1 MYINKYIYIKN
12 LENLK
17 VKKQPQMEKLTLFPG
32 KNTQQFV
39 KHGGGSV
46 MVWESFAALW
56 HIFSFVIVG
65 IVSKSDLWPSVA
77 MRETPRGLMS
87 KTHQQ
92 VQLWATQKEIGLN
105 LF

>member
-46 MVWESFAALW
+46 MV
-56 HIFSFVIVG
+56 
-65 IVSKSDLWPSVA
+65 
-77 MRETPRGLMS
+77 
-87 KTHQQ
+87 
-92 VQLWATQKEIGLN
+92 
-105 LF
+105 